1 MGFQDRDYYR
11 ESGQS
16 GYVTSLVIKLIIIN
30 IVVWFLEAIL
40 FASVRDAN
48 GQNLLAS
55 LGGVHADTIVRPLY
69 WWQFLTA
76 GFVHDPENVQH
87 LLFNM
92 IGLYCFGMPLEQRY
106 GRRELLRFYLVAV
119 VLGTI
124 VWSASHYFYLIQNLP
139 PERAA
144 EIAQKTICYGASG
157 AVTAVTLLFCLL
169 YPRATLLAAFLFP
182 VPAWIV
188 GVFIIVTNLMGTSGN
203 SMMAGNVAYDVHL
216 VGAALA
222 LGYWYFGWNFGRL
235 PGLDKLKRLVDN
247 PQRWVT
253 PRPPLKVHDPEHYY
267 EDLDAQAE
275 QLLEK
280 VNVEGLSA
288 LTDKE
293 RRILEDYSRRMRQK
307 LR

>member
-16 GYVTSLVIKLIIIN
+16 GYVTSVVIKLIIIN
-30 IVVWFLEAIL
+30 IVVWFAEAVL
-40 FASVRDAN
+40 FSNAQDAN
-48 GQNLLAS
+48 GRNLLAS
-55 LGGVHADTIVRPLY
+55 LLGVHADTIVRPLY
-69 WWQFLTA
+69 WWQFVTA
-76 GFVHDPENVQH
+76 GFVQDWVNPQH

-106 GRRELLRFYLVAV
+106 GRREFLRFYFCAI

-124 VWSASHYFYLIQNLP
+124 VSSATHYLQIIQRFP
-139 PERAA
+139 PEQVADV
-144 EIAQKTICYGASG
+144 AQKYLCFGASG
-157 AVTAVTLLFCLL
+157 GVTAVTLLFCLL

-188 GVFIIVTNLMGTSGN
+188 GVFIILSNLLGN
-203 SMMAGNVAYDVHL
+203 SGSSLMAGGVAYDVHL

-222 LGYWYFGWNFGRL
+222 VAYWYFGWNFGRL
-235 PGLDKLKRLVDN
+235 PGLDKLKRLVGN
-247 PQRWVT
+247 PQKWIR

-275 QLLEK
+275 ELLEK
-280 VNVEGLSA
+280 VNIEGLSA

-293 RRILEDYSRRMRQK
+293 RRVLEDYSRRMRQK